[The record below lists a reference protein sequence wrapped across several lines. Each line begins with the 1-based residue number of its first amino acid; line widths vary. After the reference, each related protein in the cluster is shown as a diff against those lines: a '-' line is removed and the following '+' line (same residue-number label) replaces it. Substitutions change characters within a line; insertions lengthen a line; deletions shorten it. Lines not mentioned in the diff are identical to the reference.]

1 VSIDPSSK
9 VSSKL
14 VQNASV
20 PSIAPRNARKTIG
33 KDTGDSADNR
43 KASNS
48 IIYTLKALELE
59 VILDP

>member
-1 VSIDPSSK
+1 M
-9 VSSKL
+9 
-14 VQNASV
+14 QNASV

-43 KASNS
+43 KASNL